1 MTTAKKL
8 PLPEQ
13 LWTDYSL
20 DITRHQLKGRLMG
33 KQQGFELGRAQR
45 KQVPRSDLVNLSQ
58 RPQGVTA
65 LSVYEWSNQGRMAV
79 LQPVRAK
86 RMSVSPF
93 AYYRGMP
100 SLMLYDLAWEPRHS
114 GLLQQICGDC
124 HLLNFGGFASP
135 ERNLLFGINDFDET
149 LVAPF
154 EWDLKRLSTSFVIAA
169 REVGLTDKD
178 ALQAIE
184 EMLNAYRKHLLEMT
198 EMSPLQIWYEKVD
211 AQDLLQ
217 STENEKLRKKR
228 KKHMQSA
235 QQRTAYSVLPKLTGK
250 DAATGRRRFIDEPPL
265 LRHPEEGEPFA
276 KNTLDFFKRYRNS
289 LKHDR
294 QVLFDRYELTDTALK
309 VVGVGS
315 VGTRAAIALFEDGDR
330 EPLILQMKETN
341 ASILSPL
348 FPEKASH
355 EGERVIHGQQ
365 LMQAASD
372 IFLGFASYGQQQYQ
386 FYVRQLR
393 DMKISVDLEDM
404 DELYFHEYAES
415 CGMALAHAH
424 GKAGNA
430 DVLMGYLGEGE
441 LIVDVLQDYA
451 VAYANRN
458 AEDYAE
464 FMAAIQR
471 GEIEVAG
478 DEVL

>member
-1 MTTAKKL
+1 MSIANRP
-8 PLPEQ
+8 PLPAQ
-13 LWTDYSL
+13 LWTDYSI
-20 DITRHQLKGRLMG
+20 DQTRHQVKGKLIGRD
-33 KQQGFELGRAQR
+33 QGLELGKAQR

-58 RPQGVTA
+58 RPEGVTA
-65 LSVYEWSNQGRMAV
+65 LSVYDWSNQGRMEV
-79 LQPVRAK
+79 LKPVRAK

-93 AYYRGMP
+93 TYFRGMP

-114 GLLQQICGDC
+114 GLFQQICGDC

-154 EWDLKRLSTSFVIAA
+154 EWDLKRLCTSFVIAG
-169 REVGLTDKD
+169 RDQGFSDGV

-184 EMLNAYRKHLLEMT
+184 EMLNTYRQHLLAMM
-198 EMSPLQIWYEKVD
+198 EMSPLQIWYDKVD

-217 STENEKLRKKR
+217 STESQKLRKKR
-228 KKHMQSA
+228 KKNMDAA
-235 QQRTAYSVLPKLTGK
+235 QGRTTKSVLPKLTEK
-250 DAATGRRRFIDEPPL
+250 DPQTGRRRFMDEPPL
-265 LRHPEEGEPFA
+265 LRHPVDGEPFS
-276 KNTLDFFKRYRNS
+276 KNTLEFFKRYRNS
-289 LKHDR
+289 LKYDR

-315 VGTRAAIALFEDGDR
+315 VGTRAAIALFEDADR
-330 EPLILQMKETN
+330 DPLILQMKEAN

-348 FPEKASH
+348 FAEKAGH

-393 DMKISVDLEDM
+393 DMKISVDIEDM

-430 DVLMGYLGEGE
+430 DILMGYLGEGQ
-441 LIVDVLQDYA
+441 LIVNVLQDYA

-458 AEDYAE
+458 EADYAE
-464 FMAAIQR
+464 FMAAIKR